1 VFHQEKFHRF
11 FHSETTG
18 NPYLGMEQKE
28 VNQFEL
34 FEDDTTTEG
43 STEEQLALQICNSLI
58 IIDKNQPGSP
68 ERT

>member
-1 VFHQEKFHRF
+1 
-11 FHSETTG
+11 
-18 NPYLGMEQKE
+18 MEQKE